1 MLVRDLSRLVDSG
14 EYRRCLDEATALLKV
29 AEGLGLEEKARI
41 YAAMC
46 RCQLELTDYFGAVEA
61 GELALQHATEAGAAD
76 LGGFVLSDLGRAL
89 LEIRQYDTALQILT
103 RYFSEVPEFSASRCR
118 EGLVHLTMAGVLER
132 LDRRREAMERY
143 REAHRWFLRY
153 GDLKAAADCL
163 RAVVRVHLEHGEPE
177 HAAAMLREGDLYA
190 AEHPEDRVFLANH
203 LLDRGFFHLA
213 IGQYQVSIQEAFQ
226 GLEVADAR
234 LDQQSRA
241 HMLLCQNALATN
253 RPRDALNFAMAA
265 RVSAIDGRHYDLE
278 FEASETLFRL
288 LRERGAR
295 IIREIE
301 SDYYRRG
308 VDIYHYLSERV
319 IRRMLDTN

>member
-1 MLVRDLSRLVDSG
+1 MLVSDLARLMDSG
-14 EYRRCLDEATALLKV
+14 EYRRCLDEATALLSV
-29 AEGLGLEEKARI
+29 AEGLDSEARARI

-46 RCQLELTDYFGAVEA
+46 RCRLQLTDFFGSVEA
-61 GELALQHATEAGAAD
+61 GERALQHATEAGADD
-76 LGGFVLSDLGRAL
+76 LAGFVLSDLGRAL
-89 LEIRQYDTALQILT
+89 LEIRQYDRALEVLAQ
-103 RYFSEVPEFSASRCR
+103 YFTEVPECSASRCR
-118 EGLVHLTMAGVLER
+118 EGLVNLTMAGVLER
-132 LDRRREAMERY
+132 VGRRREAMDRY
-143 REAHRWFLRY
+143 REAHRWFLRF
-153 GDLKAAADCL
+153 GDLKSAADCL
-163 RAVVRVHLEHGEPE
+163 RAVVRVHLDHGEPE

-190 AEHPEDRVFLANH
+190 ADHPDDREFLANH

-213 IGQYQVSIQEAFQ
+213 IGQYEVSIQEAFQ
-226 GLEVADAR
+226 ALEVPDVR

-278 FEASETLFRL
+278 FEASEILFRL

-295 IIREIE
+295 IIRDLE

-319 IRRMLDTN
+319 VRRMLDTN